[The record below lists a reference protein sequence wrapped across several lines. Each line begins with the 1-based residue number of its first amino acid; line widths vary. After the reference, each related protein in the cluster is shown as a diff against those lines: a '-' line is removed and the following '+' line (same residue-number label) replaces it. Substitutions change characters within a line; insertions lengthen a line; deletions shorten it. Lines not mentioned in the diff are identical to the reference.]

1 MNNCILKEQ
10 DCNKRLVE
18 YKYNANDK
26 RYERIKHFKF
36 DEKMLSIDKIK
47 QYFIDK
53 NKAHNNEFAF
63 MVLNNVNAV
72 PPAFIAM
79 PCKLCDYR
87 Q

>member
-10 DCNKRLVE
+10 DCDRRLVE

-26 RYERIKHFKF
+26 CYERIKHFKF
-36 DEKMLSIDKIK
+36 NSQMLSIDKIK

-53 NKAHNNEFAF
+53 NKAHNNDFAF
-63 MVLNNVNAV
+63 MVLNVNAV
-72 PPAFIAM
+72 PPTAIPM